1 MEREKDKKAHKV
13 LPRNFDTSDYPKQ
26 VSSIRRQSIISARD
40 KSELSYFSDGMDKAI
55 TPTII
60 FNTEDVEYHEIT
72 ETDEVVLN
80 NESSFQPSILQ

>member
-1 MEREKDKKAHKV
+1 
-13 LPRNFDTSDYPKQ
+13 
-26 VSSIRRQSIISARD
+26 
-40 KSELSYFSDGMDKAI
+40 MDKAI

-80 NESSFQPSILQ
+80 NESSLQPSILQ